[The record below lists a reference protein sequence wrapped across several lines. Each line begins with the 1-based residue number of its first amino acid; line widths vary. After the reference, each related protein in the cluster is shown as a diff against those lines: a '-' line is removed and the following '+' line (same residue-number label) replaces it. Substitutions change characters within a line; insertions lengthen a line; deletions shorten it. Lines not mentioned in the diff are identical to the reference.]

1 MAMHRPNMS
10 SSLDSPYEAELRRGV
25 AGRIFGQHLE
35 NEYVAS
41 RLLKNRPLIRV
52 TCVLGVLL
60 SLSCVVRH
68 FLVGYLSHDYLP
80 QIAVVFLASVALAS
94 VACSSL
100 FERLYLP
107 LAKVAVPVRN
117 AIAAVLI
124 ARLAAQGH
132 METLMVLPRM
142 VVGPFFLL
150 GLPPRV
156 ALFSVVVTIATF
168 ALSATAFA
176 AVADPALS
184 ATAFACALMVVVTVA
199 CVVAS
204 RHIEEG
210 SRKSF
215 LESGLIAEF
224 AEYDA
229 LTGTKNRRMF
239 DEHLARLW
247 QQAIENGR
255 TIAVLLIDVDYFK
268 KYNDR
273 YGHQAGDQALRRVA
287 ETLQTFVDRPLDL
300 LARYGGEEFAVVL
313 NDTESPQAAHI
324 ADRMRRAVC
333 ELGIEQRDGIS
344 GRVTISVGAA
354 VLAPTA
360 ERGPRGAL
368 QLADQALYEAKMRG
382 RNRVEIKEDEDYT
395 LLVTG
400 VFSKSALPGAR
411 HDVEIGT
418 SSVRVARA

>member
-1 MAMHRPNMS
+1 MKAMHRSHMS

-25 AGRIFGQHLE
+25 AGRVFGQHLE

-41 RLLKNRPLIRV
+41 RLLENRPLIRV
-52 TCVLGVLL
+52 TCVLSVLL
-60 SLSCVVRH
+60 SLSSVVRH

-132 METLMVLPRM
+132 METLMVLPLM

-168 ALSATAFA
+168 VLSAT
-176 AVADPALS
+176 VLVPALS
-184 ATAFACALMVVVTVA
+184 ATVFACALMVVVTVA

-204 RHIEEG
+204 RQIDEG

-247 QQAIENGR
+247 QQAIEMGR

-287 ETLQTFVDRPLDL
+287 ETLQTFVDRPLDV

-382 RNRVEIKEDEDYT
+382 RNRVEVKEDEDYT

-400 VFSKSALPGAR
+400 VFSKSAFPGTPPGA
-411 HDVEIGT
+411 EIGT
-418 SSVRVARA
+418 SSVRVACA

>member
-1 MAMHRPNMS
+1 
-10 SSLDSPYEAELRRGV
+10 
-25 AGRIFGQHLE
+25 
-35 NEYVAS
+35 
-41 RLLKNRPLIRV
+41 
-52 TCVLGVLL
+52 
-60 SLSCVVRH
+60 
-68 FLVGYLSHDYLP
+68 
-80 QIAVVFLASVALAS
+80 
-94 VACSSL
+94 L

-132 METLMVLPRM
+132 METLMVLPLM

-168 ALSATAFA
+168 VLSAT
-176 AVADPALS
+176 VLVPALS
-184 ATAFACALMVVVTVA
+184 ATVFACALMVVVTVA

-204 RHIEEG
+204 RQIDEG

-287 ETLQTFVDRPLDL
+287 ETLQTFVDRPLDV

-324 ADRMRRAVC
+324 ADRMRRAVW

-382 RNRVEIKEDEDYT
+382 RNRVEVKEDEDYT

-400 VFSKSALPGAR
+400 VFSTSAFPGTR

-418 SSVRVARA
+418 RSVRVARA